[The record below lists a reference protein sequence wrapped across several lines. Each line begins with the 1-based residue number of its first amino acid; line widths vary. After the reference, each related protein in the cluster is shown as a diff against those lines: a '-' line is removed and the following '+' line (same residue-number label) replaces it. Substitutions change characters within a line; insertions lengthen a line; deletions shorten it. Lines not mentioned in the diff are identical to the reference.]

1 MTGTKCCHFSSIG
14 TWKIC
19 NDEQCHKRKKDKLGF
34 DVKLIE
40 NNDDGSDKEYIRK
53 ADVKY
58 PKKLHELHS
67 DLLFLLERMKF
78 ENSEKLVCNPYNK
91 KNCYT
96 HKIPK
101 ALYHGLLL
109 QKKHRV
115 IKLNQEAW
123 PEPYIDLIKGQR
135 TRTKSSFEKYFFK
148 LMNNLVFR
156 NTIKNV
162 RKHRH
167 SNLWKL
173 TKEEVF

>member
-1 MTGTKCCHFSSIG
+1 MTGTKCRHFSSIG

-34 DVKLIE
+34 DAKLIE

-101 ALYHGLLL
+101 AGAISWIIAT
-109 QKKHRV
+109 KKTSR
-115 IKLNQEAW
+115 NQTQSRSMARAIHW
-123 PEPYIDLIKGQR
+123 LD
-135 TRTKSSFEKYFFK
+135 
-148 LMNNLVFR
+148 
-156 NTIKNV
+156 
-162 RKHRH
+162 
-167 SNLWKL
+167 
-173 TKEEVF
+173 

>member
-1 MTGTKCCHFSSIG
+1 MTGTKCRHFSSIG

-78 ENSEKLVCNPYNK
+78 ENSEKLVCNLYNK

-101 ALYHGLLL
+101 AGTIPWITAT
-109 QKKHRV
+109 KKTSG
-115 IKLNQEAW
+115 NQT
-123 PEPYIDLIKGQR
+123 Q
-135 TRTKSSFEKYFFK
+135 S
-148 LMNNLVFR
+148 
-156 NTIKNV
+156 
-162 RKHRH
+162 RKMAKAIHW
-167 SNLWKL
+167 LD
-173 TKEEVF
+173 